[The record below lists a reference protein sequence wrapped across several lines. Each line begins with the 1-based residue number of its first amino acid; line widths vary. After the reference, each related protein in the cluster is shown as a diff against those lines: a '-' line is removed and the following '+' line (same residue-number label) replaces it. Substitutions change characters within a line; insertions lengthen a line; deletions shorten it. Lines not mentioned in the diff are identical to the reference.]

1 MPREMNKARLLQG
14 LDEFPAGTQD
24 HSIQDVRAWN
34 VAALVF
40 QCIALAL
47 VGAIVLFSA
56 TDPVGTA
63 STATR
68 KGTVLSLSVVA
79 VVMLF
84 LGVVSDGLVAQN
96 VWHTIHTSDKMQEQ

>member
-1 MPREMNKARLLQG
+1 MPHATKKTAEARLLKG

-34 VAALVF
+34 GTALVF

-47 VGAIVLFSA
+47 VGTIVVFSA
-56 TDPVGTA
+56 TNPVGTP
-63 STATR
+63 STAAQ
-68 KGTVLSLSVVA
+68 KSTVISLSVVA

-84 LGVVSDGLVAQN
+84 MGVVSDGLVAQN
-96 VWHTIHTSDKMQEQ
+96 IWHTIHTTDE